1 MQTTDI
7 FERLR
12 NGETILPTDPK
23 PIKCVKRR
31 TRQKNYWY
39 R

>member
-12 NGETILPTDPK
+12 KGETILPTDPEAYK
-23 PIKCVKRR
+23 MREASYKTKEL
-31 TRQKNYWY
+31 
-39 R
+39 